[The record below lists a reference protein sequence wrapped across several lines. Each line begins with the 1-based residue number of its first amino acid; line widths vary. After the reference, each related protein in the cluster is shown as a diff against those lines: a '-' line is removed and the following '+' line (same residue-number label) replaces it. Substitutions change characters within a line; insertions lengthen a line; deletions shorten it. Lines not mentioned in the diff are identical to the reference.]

1 MFSITHAIKF
11 KYHPDQTKVKLT
23 AIVLEEN
30 FTVLGYYEPRSGNS
44 LLTFW
49 DNLLVPS
56 SVDGTDRLF
65 PKHRQ
70 KITTTH
76 SIITQKCAVLID
88 FTTEA

>member
-11 KYHPDQTKVKLT
+11 KYHPDQIKVKLT

-30 FTVLGYYEPRSGNS
+30 FTVLGYYAPRSGNS

-56 SVDGTDRLF
+56 SVDGTDRLSRNF
-65 PKHRQ
+65 GKKLPLL
-70 KITTTH
+70 T
-76 SIITQKCAVLID
+76 L
-88 FTTEA
+88 